1 MLFFR
6 LLALLIVSY
15 VVFLV
20 LAHVTQR
27 RPAPAPEEGEGDV
40 EGFTT
45 PLGVAYPD
53 ADAPLLA
60 ADDAPLRVLKDL
72 HVDRFVTYAHR
83 TLMANA
89 DLEDGPVHRRDP
101 DAQESIPAFVRR
113 CVQAA
118 HKDAACVAV
127 AVFAPSETDVR
138 CVCKRRRRPRSHRR
152 RRSGSSDERAP
163 VVVDAHAAWTLRE
176 TEPQEAGLVFV
187 KADVL
192 RDGRV
197 VPPEDDK
204 ADHQAPVVVIKE
216 VDSATS
222 AKGFA
227 LDQPTTYDRDEP
239 PVSLLDKYG
248 HFDSP
253 PTVWSAP
260 QPDAPKCLVN
270 ACDDGT
276 RGCPVQLSDTYATPA
291 TNSRVGS
298 ILPPFTYTECR

>member
-1 MLFFR
+1 MFFK
-6 LLALLIVSY
+6 LLALLVVSY

-20 LAHVTQR
+20 LAHVTR
-27 RPAPAPEEGEGDV
+27 VRDGGDSVSGAV
-40 EGFTT
+40 EPFTT

-53 ADAPLLA
+53 ADAAIVA

-89 DLEDGPVHRRDP
+89 DLKDGPVHRREP

-113 CVQAA
+113 CVEDART
-118 HKDAACVAV
+118 DAACVAV
-127 AVFAPSETDVR
+127 AVYAPSETDVR
-138 CVCKRRRRPRSHRR
+138 CVCKRRRPRDHRR
-152 RRSGSSDERAP
+152 RHRSGSGSRDGSAP
-163 VVVDAHAAWTLRE
+163 VVVDAHTAWTLRE

-197 VPPEDDK
+197 VPPDDDTG
-204 ADHQAPVVVIKE
+204 DHQAPVVVIKE

-239 PVSLLDKYG
+239 PASLLDKYG

-253 PTVWSAP
+253 PTVWSSP

-270 ACDDGT
+270 VCNDGT
-276 RGCPVQLSDTYATPA
+276 GGCPVQLSNTYATPA

>member
-1 MLFFR
+1 MFFR
-6 LLALLIVSY
+6 LLALLVVSY

-27 RPAPAPEEGEGDV
+27 RPAPASEAV

-53 ADAPLLA
+53 ADAAIVA

-89 DLEDGPVHRRDP
+89 DLEDGPVHRRAP

-113 CVQAA
+113 CVQEA

-138 CVCKRRRRPRSHRR
+138 CICKRRRHMRGHRR
-152 RRSGSSDERAP
+152 KKGSHGSAS
-163 VVVDAHAAWTLRE
+163 VVVDAHTAWTLRE

-197 VPPEDDK
+197 VPPEDDDT
-204 ADHQAPVVVIKE
+204 DHQAPVVVIKE

-276 RGCPVQLSDTYATPA
+276 SGCPVQLSNTYATPA